1 MLECSPETNTK
12 NYSKIN
18 ISLDFRSLKYC
29 PSMQSF
35 LIFHFG
41 QYAETIN
48 YLKFSETY
56 HNIFAHL
63 CQI

>member
-35 LIFHFG
+35 LILHFG
-41 QYAETIN
+41 QYA
-48 YLKFSETY
+48 
-56 HNIFAHL
+56 
-63 CQI
+63 